1 MKKTLSI
8 LLALLM
14 ALSMLS
20 IAMAEE
26 EKVLDVW
33 YSVWVSTD
41 ERELPEEEWTI
52 SKIARQFE
60 AENPG
65 VKINLLFQ
73 ADQQVAQNKLKA
85 SVLAGDAPDL
95 INMYTGYTV
104 YGMKDALMDVSALIP
119 EEDKEALVG
128 WDGITVGEEIYG
140 YPVSAKEACA
150 LMYNKELV
158 AQAGVDLEGE
168 GAPKNA
174 EELMAA
180 FEKIQAAGIQP
191 FIAGA
196 GGYNSLYV
204 FIFSSWWSQISGV
217 QTILSDSLNE
227 TKFSEDE
234 GFLKSV
240 QFCRDMY
247 DKGILNVDYETNTT
261 AYESFLNGDC
271 AFYAT
276 SLLTNDVVTMMGDKL
291 GVYML
296 PDYDETVA
304 YPGYQI
310 GGAGQVMC
318 VVRGCEE
325 PELAVQF
332 MHYVSN
338 KENTIQLVRG
348 SLPLRSDITSEEL
361 GQSGVPVY
369 ERYIQLANEHSF
381 NWNDN
386 TLQSDVANEFYRLST
401 MAIVGQMSVED
412 MAAELDIVAEDV
424 AANS

>member
-1 MKKTLSI
+1 MKKVLAI
-8 LLALLM
+8 LLALM
-14 ALSMLS
+14 MTASMMTV
-20 IAMAEE
+20 AVAE

-33 YSVWVSTD
+33 YSCFVPTE

-52 SKIARQFE
+52 NKIAREFE
-60 AENPG
+60 ALNPG
-65 VKINLLFQ
+65 VKINMIYQ
-73 ADQQVAQNKLKA
+73 ADQQVAQNKLKG

-95 INMYTGYTV
+95 INMFMGYFV
-104 YGMKDALMDVSALIP
+104 YSVKDALMDVGDLIP
-119 EEDKEALVG
+119 EEDKAALIG
-128 WDGITVGEEIYG
+128 WDGAAAGDELYG
-140 YPVSAKEACA
+140 YPVGAKEACA

-158 AQAGVDLEGE
+158 AKAGVDLEGE

-174 EELMAA
+174 AELMAA
-180 FEKIQAAGIQP
+180 FEKIKEAGIQP

-204 FIFSSWWSQISGV
+204 FIFSSFWSQISGV
-217 QTILSDSLNE
+217 QGILSDSLGE

-234 GFLKSV
+234 GFLKSI
-240 QFCRDMY
+240 QFMRDMY
-247 DKGILNVDYETNTT
+247 DKGLLNVDYETKTDSYQN
-261 AYESFLNGDC
+261 FLNGEC

-276 SLLTNDVVTMMGDKL
+276 TVLSNDDVSYFGDNL
-291 GVYML
+291 GIYML

-318 VVRGCEE
+318 VVQGCEE

-332 MHYVSN
+332 MSFISN
-338 KENTIQLVRG
+338 KQNTIQLVRSG
-348 SLPLRSDITSEEL
+348 LPLRNDISPEEL
-361 GQSGVPVY
+361 GQAGVPVY
-369 ERYIQLANEHSF
+369 ERYIELSNNHSF

-386 TLQSDVANEFYRLST
+386 TMQSDVCNEFYSMST
-401 MAIVGQMSVED
+401 MAIVGQMSVEEL
-412 MAAELDIVAEDV
+412 AEELDIIAEDV